1 MTRAASVG
9 SVFLIFLLSA
19 VAVPVI
25 SAQDDAGWTPLFDG
39 TNLNSWAAVGN
50 ANWRL
55 ADKVVEA
62 NMGAG
67 FLVSRQLYNDFDLRV
82 EFWMSGNAN
91 SGVFI
96 RCQKANEIGADSCY
110 EINAFDTRPDPAYR
124 TGGIVDIAKPL
135 MMINAG
141 DKWNTFD
148 ISARGPKLTV
158 RLNGMLTAEATD
170 TKFARGN
177 IALQAGAGTVR
188 FRSVL
193 IK

>member
-1 MTRAASVG
+1 MTRAAFVG
-9 SVFLIFLLSA
+9 VAFLMFVLCGIA
-19 VAVPVI
+19 APVI
-25 SAQDDAGWTPLFDG
+25 SGQEDSGWTPLFDG
-39 TNLNSWAAVGN
+39 TNLNNWAAVGN

-96 RCQKANEIGADSCY
+96 RCQKPTEIGADSCY

-135 MMINAG
+135 IMINAG

-148 ISARGPKLTV
+148 ISAKGPKLTV
-158 RLNGMLTAEATD
+158 RLNGMLTAEAMDAKLT
-170 TKFARGN
+170 RGN